1 MRKPAL
7 FSRPSGRLSGLL
19 GAVFRGAATGIVVS
33 ASLAATLGVAP
44 AARAAAQGTALDI
57 RPHEAPAVCGAHQP
71 QIAVTVAGVRPG
83 GILTVELYRPSAG
96 DFLRKASRL
105 KRVRVPAGQAP
116 QTVCFDVAAAGR
128 YAVAAYHDV
137 NANRDLDR
145 KWNQLPDEPFALSGG
160 KTLGLGMPTFEDAA
174 FEAGAGGAA
183 IRIELR
189 R

>member
-1 MRKPAL
+1 MRNL
-7 FSRPSGRLSGLL
+7 HLIGLVSL
-19 GAVFRGAATGIVVS
+19 AVVAAASAVS
-33 ASLAATLGVAP
+33 A
-44 AARAAAQGTALDI
+44 RAQSGTLDI

-105 KRVRVPAGQAP
+105 KRVRVPAGEAP
-116 QTVCFDVAAAGR
+116 QQVCFDIDGAGR

-160 KTLGLGMPTFEDAA
+160 KTLGLAMPTFEDAA
-174 FEAGAGGAA
+174 FEAGAGGTA

>member
-33 ASLAATLGVAP
+33 ASLATLGVAP

-71 QIAVTVAGVRPG
+71 QIAVTVAGVRPV

-160 KTLGLGMPTFEDAA
+160 KTLGLGMPRFEDAA